1 MVLKWFREK
10 EEIAQFDFDFKETI
24 ELINLKL
31 T

>member
-1 MVLKWFREK
+1 MGLKWLREK
-10 EEIAQFDFDFKETI
+10 EEIAQFDFDFQETL